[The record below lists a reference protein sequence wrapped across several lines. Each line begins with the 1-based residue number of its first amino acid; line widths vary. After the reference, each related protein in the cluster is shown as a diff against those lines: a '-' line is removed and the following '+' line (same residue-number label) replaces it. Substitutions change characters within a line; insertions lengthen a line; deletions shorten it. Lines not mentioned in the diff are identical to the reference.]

1 MTLMTGF
8 VEVEMHNTVIAVLI
22 IVSVFC
28 LVELSVI
35 SNKML
40 RDLEEVDRDR
50 LKGMLS
56 PDKD

>member
-1 MTLMTGF
+1 MTGF
-8 VEVEMHNTVIAVLI
+8 VEVEMHNTVIAVLV

-56 PDKD
+56 SDKD